1 MKKLL
6 SLVLTI
12 ILVIS
17 LSCIPASAAN
27 SGSLS
32 ASGTARAG
40 ETFNVTFTASGAV
53 GSYSGSFSYDASQ
66 VTLVGISNAG
76 GSHWSSFSTNGNNV
90 FSQRDSGTTDSV
102 SFNATFKV
110 NAGVATG
117 TNIVIS
123 FSGTIATDVNTENG
137 FSVSTS
143 RTVEAPLSND
153 ATLASLTVSNAT
165 LSPAFNAGT
174 LSYSCGKVKFDVA
187 KLGVAA
193 TAHDPGASVS
203 VSGANLGVGKNTIS
217 IVVTAPSGD
226 KKTYTIS
233 VEREQDPNYK
243 ASNDGSLAGIEISD
257 GTLSPEFNVKN
268 KEYVVYLPFEVK
280 NITIKGTAANELAK
294 GVEGVENAELKVGVN
309 ELILKV
315 TAEDDSVTEYKIYVV
330 RMDEFGGKD
339 TVGLPA
345 SLLDL
350 PAVEEPTDVPA
361 DETKGFVITPLIAGG
376 IGLVCLLLGF
386 GIGALVFRKKKHS
399 GPDDFDPPEE
409 HGHFEEYDM
418 SEYSI
423 DDHSDED
430 YDLSDYSEY
439 DDISSE
445 SHDDVDTLVDEYLT
459 DI

>member
-1 MKKLL
+1 MKKLVC
-6 SLVLTI
+6 LVLV
-12 ILVIS
+12 LAMFFSVACIS
-17 LSCIPASAAN
+17 VSAAN
-27 SGSLS
+27 SASLS

-40 ETFNVTFTASGAV
+40 ETFNVSFTASGAV
-53 GSYSGSFSYDASQ
+53 GSYSGSFSYDPSQ
-66 VTLVGISNAG
+66 VTLVSISNAG
-76 GSHWSSFSTNGNNV
+76 GSHWNNFSSNGNTV
-90 FSQRDSGTTDSV
+90 FAQRDSGTTDSV

-110 NAGVATG
+110 NTGVATG
-117 TNIVIS
+117 TNIVIK
-123 FSGTIATDVNTENG
+123 FSGTIATSSEAEDG
-137 FSVSTS
+137 FERSVSK
-143 RTVEAPLSND
+143 TVEAPLSND

-174 LSYSCGKVKFDVA
+174 LNYSCGKVKFDVA

-243 ASNDGSLAGIEISD
+243 PSNDGSLTGIELSE

-309 ELILKV
+309 ELVLKV
-315 TAEDDSVTEYKIYVV
+315 TAEDDSVTEYTIYVV

-345 SLLDL
+345 SLIDL
-350 PAVEEPTDVPA
+350 PVDEPTDVPV

-376 IGLVCLLLGF
+376 IGLVCLLIGF
-386 GIGALVFRKKKHS
+386 GIGALVFKKKKAKA
-399 GPDDFDPPEE
+399 PVEEKAPEILE
-409 HGHFEEYDM
+409 IDEY
-418 SEYSI
+418 E
-423 DDHSDED
+423 
-430 YDLSDYSEY
+430 DLSNIEKD
-439 DDISSE
+439 
-445 SHDDVDTLVDEYLT
+445 DDVNDLVNKYLDDE
-459 DI
+459 

>member
-1 MKKLL
+1 MKKLVC
-6 SLVLTI
+6 LVLV
-12 ILVIS
+12 LAMFFSVACIS
-17 LSCIPASAAN
+17 VSAAN
-27 SGSLS
+27 SASLS

-40 ETFNVTFTASGAV
+40 ETFNVSFTASGAV
-53 GSYSGSFSYDASQ
+53 GSYSGSFSYDPSQ
-66 VTLVGISNAG
+66 VTLVSISNAG
-76 GSHWSSFSTNGNNV
+76 GSHWNNFSSNGNTV
-90 FSQRDSGTTDSV
+90 FAQRDSGTTDSV

-110 NAGVATG
+110 NTGVATG
-117 TNIVIS
+117 TNIVIK
-123 FSGTIATDVNTENG
+123 FSGTIATSSEAEDG
-137 FSVSTS
+137 FERSVSK
-143 RTVEAPLSND
+143 TVEAPLSND

-174 LSYSCGKVKFDVA
+174 LNYSCGKVKFDVA

-243 ASNDGSLAGIEISD
+243 PSNDGSLAGIELSE

-309 ELILKV
+309 ELVLKV
-315 TAEDDSVTEYKIYVV
+315 TAEDDSVTEYTIYVV

-345 SLLDL
+345 SLIDL
-350 PAVEEPTDVPA
+350 PVDEPTDVPV

-376 IGLVCLLLGF
+376 IGLVCLLIGF
-386 GIGALVFRKKKHS
+386 GIGALVFKKKKAKA
-399 GPDDFDPPEE
+399 PVEEKTPEILEFD
-409 HGHFEEYDM
+409 EY
-418 SEYSI
+418 E
-423 DDHSDED
+423 
-430 YDLSDYSEY
+430 DLSNIEKD
-439 DDISSE
+439 
-445 SHDDVDTLVDEYLT
+445 DDVNDLVNKYLDDE
-459 DI
+459 